1 MPRAR
6 RLTVPSALLLPAL
19 AVLCDVTHLDGTGP
33 APHGRALVRGTT
45 RAVPAKEGRGAS
57 SREAEWWL
65 PLRSHGRRQQGI
77 RGVLRGGGGAEN
89 GMGEISPN
97 ELAMVEQAL
106 ADDRMEVDSGGAQD
120 AVAGFQVGRQ
130 LWLAASAGDT
140 EGIDAAVAASKAIGV
155 NISAA
160 VHSIVNGGSAL
171 HWASILSSPLY
182 YIVSFT

>member
-6 RLTVPSALLLPAL
+6 RLPVPLALLLPAL

-45 RAVPAKEGRGAS
+45 RAVPWFPARSCG
-57 SREAEWWL
+57 
-65 PLRSHGRRQQGI
+65 LRPPGI
-77 RGVLRGGGGAEN
+77 RGVLRGGVSGAEN
-89 GMGEISPN
+89 GMSEVAPD

-106 ADDRMEVDSGGAQD
+106 ADDRMDVDSGGARD

-140 EGIDAAVAASKAIGV
+140 EGIDAAVAASKAIGI

-160 VHSIVNGGSAL
+160 VHSTVNGGSAL
-171 HWASILSSPLY
+171 HWASIHHSP
-182 YIVSFT
+182 S

>member
-6 RLTVPSALLLPAL
+6 LLPVPSALLLPAL

-45 RAVPAKEGRGAS
+45 RAVPLLPVRTRG
-57 SREAEWWL
+57 
-65 PLRSHGRRQQGI
+65 QQPVH
-77 RGVLRGGGGAEN
+77 RGVLRGGGGGEEN
-89 GMGEISPN
+89 GMGEVSPE

-106 ADDRMEVDSGGAQD
+106 ADDRMDVDSGGALD

-140 EGIDAAVAASKAIGV
+140 EGIDAAVAASKAIGI

-160 VHSIVNGGSAL
+160 VHSTVNGGSAL
-171 HWASILSSPLY
+171 HWASIL
-182 YIVSFT
+182 